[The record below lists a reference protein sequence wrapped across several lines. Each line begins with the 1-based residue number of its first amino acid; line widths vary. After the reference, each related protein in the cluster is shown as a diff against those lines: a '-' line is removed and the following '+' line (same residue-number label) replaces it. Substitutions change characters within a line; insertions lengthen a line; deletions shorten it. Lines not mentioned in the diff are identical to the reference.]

1 VTGRL
6 VVVSGTGTEIG
17 KTHFAVALLRALGRK
32 VPRVTGLKPIE
43 SGVTDPTATDAARL
57 RAESTFHVKPFG
69 YSLGPGLS
77 PHLAARLEGR
87 TLELESVLSG
97 VAAARSEA
105 DAVVVELPGGL
116 FSPLRD
122 GFVNADLVRELHP
135 DRTLIV
141 VPDRLGA
148 LHDAIATQR
157 AADAVPIPVDGFV
170 LATPEAPDASTG
182 LNALELQLFVGV
194 PIVAVLPRASID
206 VLADLDAMAR
216 LAEYVIGPLGPERRI
231 GPPRHGRTGLP

>member
-6 VVVSGTGTEIG
+6 VVVSGTGTDIG
-17 KTHFAVALLRALGRK
+17 KTHFAVALLGALGRRA
-32 VPRVTGLKPIE
+32 PRVTGLKPIE

-57 RAESTFHVKPFG
+57 RAASTFHVKQFG

-77 PHLAARLEGR
+77 PHLAARRVGQTLDLEPI
-87 TLELESVLSG
+87 LAG

-105 DAVVVELPGGL
+105 DAVVLELPGGL

-122 GFVNADLVRELHP
+122 SVVNADLARELRP

-157 AADAVPIPVDGFV
+157 AADAMAIPLDGFV

-182 LNALELQLFVGV
+182 LNALELQRFVATPV
-194 PIVAVLPRASID
+194 FAVLPRASVD
-206 VLADLDAMAR
+206 VLAGLDAVAR
-216 LAEYVIGPLGPERRI
+216 LAEYVLGPFATE
-231 GPPRHGRTGLP
+231 PPLPSPGHRRTGLP